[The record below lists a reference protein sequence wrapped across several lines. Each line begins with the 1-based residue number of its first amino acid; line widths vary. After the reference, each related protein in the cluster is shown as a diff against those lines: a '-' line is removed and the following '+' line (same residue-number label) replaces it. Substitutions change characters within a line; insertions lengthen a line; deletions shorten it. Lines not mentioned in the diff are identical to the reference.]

1 MSGIEILGIA
11 ASLIQIAELGCR
23 LSVKLCVFSRKI
35 KSADKTID
43 SISQEISATGAVL
56 QQLGSEL
63 SKDENAELCSNEALA
78 TTRKLVDNC
87 MSVFTELESS
97 LDGCSP
103 GSNSLVSAW
112 KQRVK
117 FPFLEAQIEVLRSN
131 LERLKSS
138 LLVMLTVLVF
148 AALVRSHRGIEVLK
162 DHRALVETLIE
173 EKNASER
180 RYQQAQKHT
189 SFNFCSFIAG
199 GEGGSNEWQSASILT
214 VNTIAIPNH
223 EATMTTSQRKPPVSN
238 TSSLPAGL
246 KYRAE
251 EIQHHGAA
259 VQSLLAEVDAFNR
272 QIGYDFRDKLQ
283 GGILGAHWE
292 QWAPLRQLYG
302 EQVLLDAISEYPEVV
317 RYWLSRLERE
327 TANLGTDSHVIMPIE
342 KIRNSARKPHQ
353 AYSLSSPSQHSYLG
367 AGQSGN
373 HALQDYQMQL
383 RELEK
388 QNKNGLM
395 MARQEQDSASSIQIA
410 AHDASVV
417 QYTHSHSK
425 TERRY
430 FDSTLDIGGDFG
442 LEPDEHQ
449 IAPIGSD
456 ESSCEER
463 GWPLFIESGQS
474 VKDQTRTV
482 ENKRE
487 AGEESVVM
495 AINKQQE
502 MSAAVCMQD
511 DGSFYHEIGLHRRLA
526 DSSQT
531 ILGQVVDDVEHV
543 DSYNM
548 IGAEDMEDDSMYVE
562 TGGPSSSDLSMLSS
576 HCGSSFLQRT
586 NSVTASQFINGIGAA
601 FANQFRPLTA
611 PPADYPDTRTRQ
623 TCQPHLITPRIDA
636 PEVLGYPSDFDDYI
650 ARWTRL
656 SDFEYANTAT

>member
-180 RYQQAQKHT
+180 RYQQAQKHIHST
-189 SFNFCSFIAG
+189 SAPSSQEVTMAEAPMG
-199 GEGGSNEWQSASILT
+199 RPGEGGSNEWQSASILT

-511 DGSFYHEIGLHRRLA
+511 DDDPWTSGRYL
-526 DSSQT
+526 SQ
-531 ILGQVVDDVEHV
+531 VDDVEHV

-576 HCGSSFLQRT
+576 HCGSSFLQTT

>member
-199 GEGGSNEWQSASILT
+199 GDDGGGSDGPPRRGWIER
-214 VNTIAIPNH
+214 VAIRFH
-223 EATMTTSQRKPPVSN
+223 
-238 TSSLPAGL
+238 LDGL

-511 DGSFYHEIGLHRRLA
+511 DDDPWTSGRYL
-526 DSSQT
+526 SQ
-531 ILGQVVDDVEHV
+531 VDDVEHV